1 MQYRVSLV
9 DLEQR
14 YGDSKT
20 VAVLDVDGGKRRA
33 IFTAVDQDLSRELEE
48 FAGTL
53 ETEGVVLLAE
63 SMSDGRGHG
72 PFDMWVTAP
81 TQIENLDAMVFPDM
95 MHAVFDYRIGG
106 KYVRLTPIFGS
117 ASPRF

>member
-1 MQYRVSLV
+1 MSMVRNGA
-9 DLEQR
+9 R
-14 YGDSKT
+14 YSPRWT
-20 VAVLDVDGGKRRA
+20 R
-33 IFTAVDQDLSRELEE
+33 IW
-48 FAGTL
+48 TL

-72 PFDMWVTAP
+72 PFDMWVTPP

>member
-9 DLEQR
+9 ELDQR

-20 VAVLDVDGGKRRA
+20 VGVLDVDGEKRRA
-33 IFTAVDQDLSRELEE
+33 IFTTMDQDLSRELEE

-72 PFDMWVTAP
+72 PFLVSGR
-81 TQIENLDAMVFPDM
+81 NRRLDPA
-95 MHAVFDYRIGG
+95 
-106 KYVRLTPIFGS
+106 RLVLPSG
-117 ASPRF
+117 R